1 MRRPA
6 PKLLLPISVFLVAL
20 AMGGQGPLR
29 AQGSLVE
36 RIGRAEAPIYED
48 NLDAAKGRAIL
59 RAQREALQG
68 VVRELIA
75 EEWMTLFSSEVS
87 RKVLARPER
96 YIGSFRVENLQTSP
110 DRTRYFATVA
120 VRVDNN
126 RLIRDLRDLSLPVRG
141 DPERPILLFYAPDDP
156 VLRVP
161 AFREAV
167 LEAVKGRMRL
177 LNLAVKGAV
186 ALEPEELPLLA
197 NAFGDPLARGEFL
210 SKHRI
215 DGGWYLAFQLEPS
228 AGGKAE
234 AEFRAVLYQAGTG
247 AQLGSFAL
255 ESQLSVPGGVLQPS
269 RDSGA
274 LLGRLVRPLL
284 SQIQPRGIKPFGP
297 AAGRPVQL
305 KLRVLG
311 LTSVEEEEE
320 FERAFFHRDSA
331 FRGFVLAGLER
342 EAVTYEGEFGGV
354 RKNLETDLPGQEFGD
369 FRVARV
375 FWFDSV
381 LEIEV
386 ERATQ
391 PHFPEMRLFG
401 PEVRQTHIAEI
412 IETFLFENP
421 ELLELEP
428 YFTEVEA
435 NGWLTRANAV
445 PLGVTFHGFLDSR
458 GDSDFFVAEELTHG
472 QVIRLFW
479 QRLGRTNLNPA
490 LRLYGERGQLV
501 KTFFPRFRLR
511 TTYTV
516 PKGEHRFFIEVADRF
531 GSLSGDT
538 GGYLNFHYLLLAAR
552 QNEADALFKGLTRK
566 QSRK

>member
-1 MRRPA
+1 M
-6 PKLLLPISVFLVAL
+6 FLVAL
-20 AMGGQGPLR
+20 TAGGQGPLR
-29 AQGSLVE
+29 AQGRLVE
-36 RIGRAEAPIYED
+36 RIARAEAPIYED
-48 NLDAAKGRAIL
+48 NLDAAKSRAIA
-59 RAQREALQG
+59 RAQRAALQG
-68 VVRELIA
+68 LVRELIA

-87 RKVLARPER
+87 KTVLARPER
-96 YIGSFRVENLQTSP
+96 YIGSFRVENLQTSL
-110 DRTRYFATVA
+110 DRTQYFATVA
-120 VRVDNN
+120 VLVDTS

-141 DPERPILLFYAPDDP
+141 DPERPIILFYASDDP

-167 LEAVKGRMRL
+167 LEAVKDRLKL

-186 ALEPEELPLLA
+186 ALGPEELPLLT
-197 NAFGDPLARGEFL
+197 NPFGDPLARGEFL
-210 SKHRI
+210 SGHKI
-215 DGGWYLAFQLEPS
+215 DGGWFLAFQLEPP
-228 AGGKAE
+228 AGGKTGAV
-234 AEFRAVLYQAGTG
+234 FRATLYQAGTG

-255 ESQLSVPGGVLQPS
+255 ESQLPVPGGVLRPS
-269 RDSGA
+269 RDSEA
-274 LLGRLVRPLL
+274 VLGRLVRPLL

-297 AAGRPVQL
+297 AAGHPVQL

-331 FRGFVLAGLER
+331 FSGFVLAELER
-342 EAVTYEGEFGGV
+342 EAVTYEGEYGGE
-354 RKNLETDLPGQEFGD
+354 RKKLETELPGQEFGD
-369 FRVARV
+369 FRVVRV
-375 FWFDSV
+375 FWFASV
-381 LEIEV
+381 LELEV
-386 ERATQ
+386 ERTTQ

-401 PEVRQTHIAEI
+401 PEFRQTHIAEI

-428 YFTEVEA
+428 YFTEVEP
-435 NGWLTRANAV
+435 NGWFTRANAV

-458 GDSDFFVAEELTHG
+458 GDSDFFVAEELKPG
-472 QVIRLFW
+472 EVIRLFW

-501 KTFFPRFRLR
+501 KTFFSRIRLR

-552 QNEADALFKGLTRK
+552 ENEADSLFKGLAQKR
-566 QSRK
+566 SRK